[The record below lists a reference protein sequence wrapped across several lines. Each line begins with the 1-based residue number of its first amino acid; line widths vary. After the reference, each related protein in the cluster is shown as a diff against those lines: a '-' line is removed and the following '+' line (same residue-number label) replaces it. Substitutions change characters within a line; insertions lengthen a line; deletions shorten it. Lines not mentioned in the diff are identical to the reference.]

1 MTKILKLYLIPL
13 VIVNLW
19 VASQFELSHDE
30 AYYWLFSKH
39 LDWGYFDHPPMVGLI
54 IKLFSFLPTSEVTVR
69 AGFIILQFLTA
80 FIIIGLA
87 PASRQLLAL
96 VLFLSFP
103 LASFSGLFALPDL
116 PLLLMSTFYCLF
128 LKRYLEYEDKI
139 SILGLILTI
148 PLLLYSKYHGILL
161 IVFTIMGLPKI
172 LTRQSFYIITI
183 LSILIF
189 LPHVIWQYEH
199 GFATLKYHF
208 LERPKSHFSI
218 MRLGE
223 YTITQVF
230 LAGLFSGPLIWWS
243 IFKEKSASDFERA
256 LKFICFGTF
265 FFFLISTL
273 SKKFEA
279 NWTIFLT
286 APIIY
291 LALRSSLWDKKWPKY
306 VLVTSFSI
314 VFFSRIL
321 LILDPEIINI
331 KRLKEF
337 HGWKSWVNELK
348 NSCEKPILANTYQ
361 IASKVSFYANLP
373 VHSLNYQSRK
383 NQFDFWNPD
392 PAYYRTGAVC
402 YVSDKKQ
409 FGGDQIETP
418 DGKNLFVVKS
428 FSPQAGLNKSP

>member
-1 MTKILKLYLIPL
+1 
-13 VIVNLW
+13 
-19 VASQFELSHDE
+19 
-30 AYYWLFSKH
+30 
-39 LDWGYFDHPPMVGLI
+39 
-54 IKLFSFLPTSEVTVR
+54 
-69 AGFIILQFLTA
+69 
-80 FIIIGLA
+80 
-87 PASRQLLAL
+87 
-96 VLFLSFP
+96 
-103 LASFSGLFALPDL
+103 
-116 PLLLMSTFYCLF
+116 
-128 LKRYLEYEDKI
+128 
-139 SILGLILTI
+139 
-148 PLLLYSKYHGILL
+148 
-161 IVFTIMGLPKI
+161 
-172 LTRQSFYIITI
+172 
-183 LSILIF
+183 
-189 LPHVIWQYEH
+189 
-199 GFATLKYHF
+199 
-208 LERPKSHFSI
+208 